1 MSEAIKVYDT
11 LYTYILQFYRNLVT
25 KSSDFKLQYLKQKCI
40 ATALAVALPPHCAA
54 FRNHGQAAVWA
65 AVWAAVL
72 LCYSLPYHLLCIH
85 EHEYY

>member
-54 FRNHGQAAVWA
+54 FRNHCHAEVSDEDWSSEWA
-65 AVWAAVL
+65 QD
-72 LCYSLPYHLLCIH
+72 SL
-85 EHEYY
+85 